1 MFSRARHRA
10 AKAKSKASA
19 QEANKNK
26 PKLRSRIANA
36 AKSFLD
42 FFLGEKRKVF
52 VPKNERLIMRLVK
65 GEQVAH
71 VYPMLKANTGKRY
84 DDLIRHGFEIIDLK
98 EPTMFPG
105 CKQILPAGQH
115 VIKLVPTKR
124 AIWIDHSKYP
134 PETLRKVNS
143 LARRLERRVKQETAH
158 AA

>member
-10 AKAKSKASA
+10 AKVQSKARA
-19 QEANKNK
+19 QEANKKK
-26 PKLRSRIANA
+26 PKLRSKIANA

-42 FFLGEKRKVF
+42 LILGEKRSVF
-52 VPKNERLIMRLVK
+52 VPKRERLIMRLVK

-84 DDLIRHGFEIIDLK
+84 DRLKKRGFEIINLK
-98 EPTMFPG
+98 EPTAFPG

-124 AIWIDHSKYP
+124 AIWVDHSKYP

-143 LARRLERRVKQETAH
+143 LTRRLERRAKQETAH